1 MTSIKSTEQKRMT
14 FIKLRRKRVILLL
27 LYAGYHGPKNDM
39 YATLSPTAGVLT
51 ANSLITSNFSI
62 PANRILLA
70 SGSWSRSMCF
80 ILAIA
85 AFPAYS
91 QLLSPFTPM
100 ELHSD
105 RSRALIQ
112 DVNSQ
117 ILDDEIDGGSIRN
130 NFWLQGVQ
138 HDQAVL
144 LTRHIKSGAFIRN
157 DSLQAFVDHAMEQ
170 IVLTNRLPEK
180 KRIVLIMNTPEVNAL
195 CFGQGLFIVTVGL
208 LGRVNNEAE
217 LSFILSH
224 ELAHDE
230 LQHVQKK
237 LQREAEMHTAKETKY
252 AFQKLLSDDISREQV
267 ESFRSVL
274 YARSS
279 FNRSKETEADSL
291 GFIYYKATA
300 SPLHGVID
308 AMNTLQTSGDAKHTT
323 NTFFRSLDFTNFPFK
338 PYWIDNRL
346 HVYSQKPGDTFLF
359 SYDSILSHPEIELR
373 KQKLEG
379 YINDQTRDEKEPID
393 GNGHYNAIAM
403 SEFQTVEAAYQR
415 KQYDLCLFH
424 ILQLLN
430 DHPKNAYLV
439 SRAAKLL
446 IDIYEAKNENRLDQ
460 FVPRYTREYG
470 KTLLQVNNLLFN
482 ISKEEAAEIAFH
494 LLNNQANFNVT
505 DPSHY
510 FLLGEVCDLTL
521 RNQVKKKVEVAYASK
536 FSANLRDYQ
545 YK

>member
-1 MTSIKSTEQKRMT
+1 
-14 FIKLRRKRVILLL
+14 
-27 LYAGYHGPKNDM
+27 M
-39 YATLSPTAGVLT
+39 YATLQTNPGCVLT
-51 ANSLITSNFSI
+51 ANSLITSNFLI
-62 PANRILLA
+62 PRNRIH
-70 SGSWSRSMCF
+70 SVFGSWRRSMCF
-80 ILAIA
+80 ILAIV
-85 AFPAYS
+85 AFPGYS
-91 QLLSPFTPM
+91 QRQSAFTPM
-100 ELHSD
+100 ELHSE

-112 DVNSQ
+112 DVNAQ
-117 ILDDEIDGGSIRN
+117 ILGDEIDGGSIRN

-157 DSLQAFVDHAMEQ
+157 DSLQAFVDHVMEQ
-170 IVLTNRLPEK
+170 IVLANRLSEK
-180 KRIVLIMNTPEVNAL
+180 KRIILIMNTPEVNAV

-208 LGRVNNEAE
+208 LGRINNEAE

-224 ELAHDE
+224 EVAHDE

-252 AFQKLLSDDISREQV
+252 AFQKLLSEDISREEV

-279 FNRSKETEADSL
+279 FSRSKETEADSV

-300 SPLHGVID
+300 SPLHGVTD
-308 AMNTLQTSGDAKHTT
+308 AMNTLQTAREVKYET
-323 NTFFRSLDFTNFPFK
+323 NNFFRSLDFTNFPFK

-373 KQKLEG
+373 KRNLES
-379 YINDQTRDEKEPID
+379 YINNQARD
-393 GNGHYNAIAM
+393 GNEAMEGKRHCNAITM

-415 KQYDLCLFH
+415 RQYDLCLFH

-430 DHPKNAYLV
+430 EYPKNAYLV
-439 SRAAKLL
+439 SRAAKVL

-460 FVPRYTREYG
+460 LVPRYTREYG
-470 KTLLQVNNLLFN
+470 KTLLQVNNLLCN
-482 ISKEEAAEIAFH
+482 ISKEEAAEVAFH
-494 LLNNQANFNVT
+494 LLNNQSNFNVT

-510 FLLGEVCDLTL
+510 FLLSEVCDLTL
-521 RNQVKKKVEVAYASK
+521 RDQVKKKVEVAYASK
-536 FSANLRDYQ
+536 FSAHLRDYQ